1 MIPIPGAAWRYGAT
15 FAAGLALAA
24 LVQSWRYDAQIA
36 GMERIAEHER
46 AESFR
51 LVHAEQSRAIKA
63 MSDADAK
70 YSKEVSDATAK
81 TEALLRCIESG
92 SGCGLRIK
100 TKPAPSVPGTGPY
113 SGVGQGSGEYS
124 ELDPSLGSAYRA
136 LRIEIARK
144 EAALKMCVAAH
155 EAKKKPVE

>member
-1 MIPIPGAAWRYGAT
+1 MIPIPGAVWRYGAT
-15 FAAGLALAA
+15 FLSGLVLAA
-24 LVQSWRYDAQIA
+24 TAQGWRYDAKIA
-36 GMERIAEHER
+36 GMQRIAEHER

-51 LVHAEQSRAIKA
+51 LVQAEQSRAIKA
-63 MSDADAK
+63 MADADAK

-81 TEALLRCIESG
+81 TEDLLRCIESG

-100 TKPAPSVPGTGPY
+100 TKPAPSMPGAGPS
-113 SGVGQGSGEYS
+113 SGVGQGGGGYS
-124 ELDPSLGSAYRA
+124 DLDPSLGSAYRA
-136 LRIEIARK
+136 LRLEIARK